1 MGDEQKKPV
10 IEVDDLYKIYRV
22 GDERVRALNGVSF
35 KIYEG
40 EVYGLL
46 GINGAGKTTLIKM
59 IFVLQQIDR
68 GSIYVLGKER

>member
-1 MGDEQKKPV
+1 MKTIVDGNSVEKSYRLIQV
-10 IEVDDLYKIYRV
+10 IKHC
-22 GDERVRALNGVSF
+22 SF